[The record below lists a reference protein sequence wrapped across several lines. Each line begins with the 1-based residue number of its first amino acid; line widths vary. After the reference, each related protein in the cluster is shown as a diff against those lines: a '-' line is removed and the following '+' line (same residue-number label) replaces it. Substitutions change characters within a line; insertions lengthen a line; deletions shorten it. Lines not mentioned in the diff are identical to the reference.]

1 MAPSTFD
8 AAAARNQGLVRKAL
22 KGAVLLGKHSVAPII
37 TTLNA
42 TGGQIEVPEQ
52 YESVGWIS
60 EDGLTFTREREI
72 SDVRGWGSGS
82 FLRRDIQSE
91 DHGIQFAALETKRLT
106 HELRAGRDLANEQM
120 SAEGEWKY
128 DILEKPGLFYWRV
141 LALGV
146 DGDGADRFYT
156 AKVYHKA
163 VVTEMDDEAWTDG
176 DDPLMYNV
184 TLSAVP
190 DDETGTLGTE
200 FIFGPGALAAA
211 EAMGL
216 TVTEVTP

>member
-1 MAPSTFD
+1 MPASFEELAD
-8 AAAARNQGLVRKAL
+8 RRSSLIRKAL
-22 KGAVLLGKHSVAPII
+22 RGTVLLGKHEVAPVI
-37 TTLNA
+37 TTLTA
-42 TGGQIEVPEQ
+42 AGGQIEVPED

-60 EDGLTFTREREI
+60 EDGLSFERDREI
-72 SDVRGWGSGS
+72 TDVRGWGSGA

-91 DHGIQFAALETKRLT
+91 DHTLQFAALETKRLT
-106 HELRAGRDLANEQM
+106 HELRAGRDLSDNTM
-120 SAEGEWKY
+120 SADGEWKY
-128 DILEKPGLFYWRV
+128 DILERPGVYYWRV

-146 DGDGADRFYT
+146 DGT
-156 AKVYHKA
+156 AENPWYVARVYHKA
-163 VVTEMDDEAWTDG
+163 TVTEMDDEAWSDD

-190 DDETGTLGTE
+190 DEDAGGTLGTE

-216 TVTEVTP
+216 TVAGS